1 MNPHC
6 GLGIDVMDTFLKH
19 ATERQVEVQTNL
31 LIHILKYQS
40 GQ

>member
-1 MNPHC
+1 MNFWSE
-6 GLGIDVMDTFLKH
+6 LDIDLMDTFLKH
-19 ATERQVEVQTNL
+19 ATERQVEVQTKF